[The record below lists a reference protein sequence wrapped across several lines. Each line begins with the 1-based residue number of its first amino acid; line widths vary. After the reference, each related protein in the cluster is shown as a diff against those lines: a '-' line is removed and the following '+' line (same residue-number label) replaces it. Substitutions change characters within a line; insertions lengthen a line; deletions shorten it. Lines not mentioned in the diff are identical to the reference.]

1 VTLRPYQADL
11 DARRRASR
19 ARRVC
24 VQLPT
29 GGGKSHLIREA
40 ARGRALL
47 LGHAE
52 WLIDQLH
59 ALVGGRVVKAGM
71 PAPTGWPIVGMVQT
85 VARRELPEA
94 PEVII
99 PDESHHCVAGQWRE
113 VIGRYPEARVYGFT
127 ATPRRLDGLGLENA
141 FDELICGPSYGE
153 LIADGWLKP
162 FQVLSVPS
170 GVDLTGARTR
180 AGDYA
185 REDVKLAVRRSTVFG
200 DVVEHYL
207 RHCRELGGHASFW
220 PSIESAE
227 HAAERFRAR
236 GIRCLPLHSGL
247 PRVEVRARVA
257 GLRTGVV
264 DSLATVDM
272 IGEGLDVP
280 GLSSASLC
288 RPTQSL
294 TVYLQQAGR
303 CNRGGRGVARVLD
316 HVANWQRHGLPD
328 DDREWTLEG
337 RVKRKA
343 APGVLPV
350 WDCEACWTVNRST
363 CAACVRCGAPK
374 PRVLVEAEERAA
386 ELEVISRADKGDIHE
401 LCATPAEYARFARA
415 KGQRPEWGALKWAER
430 LKRHAGDNPF
440 LAAAGTVRPTLREF
454 LSAAEACGLH
464 SQQARAY
471 GRGIGLRW

>member
-1 VTLRPYQADL
+1 LR
-11 DARRRASR
+11 R
-19 ARRVC
+19 
-24 VQLPT
+24 
-29 GGGKSHLIREA
+29 
-40 ARGRALL
+40 
-47 LGHAE
+47 
-52 WLIDQLH
+52 
-59 ALVGGRVVKAGM
+59 
-71 PAPTGWPIVGMVQT
+71 
-85 VARRELPEA
+85 
-94 PEVII
+94 
-99 PDESHHCVAGQWRE
+99 SHHCVAGQWRE

-127 ATPRRLDGLGLENA
+127 ATPRRLDGLGLDGA

-303 CNRGGRGVARVLD
+303 CNRGGRGVARVMD

-363 CAACVRCGAPK
+363 CATCYGAA
-374 PRVLVEAEERAA
+374 PR
-386 ELEVISRADKGDIHE
+386 SRASWS
-401 LCATPAEYARFARA
+401 
-415 KGQRPEWGALKWAER
+415 RPRSGPPSWR
-430 LKRHAGDNPF
+430 
-440 LAAAGTVRPTLREF
+440 
-454 LSAAEACGLH
+454 
-464 SQQARAY
+464 
-471 GRGIGLRW
+471 

>member
-1 VTLRPYQADL
+1 VTLRPYQLDL
-11 DARRRASR
+11 ETRRLAAVS
-19 ARRVC
+19 RRVLI
-24 VQLPT
+24 QSPT
-29 GGGKSHLIREA
+29 GSGKSVLIREA
-40 ARGRALL
+40 ARGGNRVLVL
-47 LGHAE
+47 VHAE
-52 WLIDQLH
+52 WLLDQLA
-59 ALVGGRVVKAGM
+59 ALLPGSHVLKAGG
-71 PAPTGWPIVGMVQT
+71 AWGGWTTVAMVQT
-85 VARRELPEA
+85 AARRDIPE
-94 PEVII
+94 PDII
-99 PDESHHCVAGQWRE
+99 ICDEAHHAVSGQWRA
-113 VIGRYPEARVYGFT
+113 VLDRYPEARIFAYS
-127 ATPRRLDGLGLENA
+127 ATPRRLDGLGLDGL

-162 FQVLSVPS
+162 FQVLSIPS
-170 GVDLTGARTR
+170 GVDLTG
-180 AGDYA
+180 
-185 REDVKLAVRRSTVFG
+185 VKLAVRRSTVFG

-236 GIRCLPLHSGL
+236 GIRCLPLHSAL

-280 GLSSASLC
+280 GLSSVSLC

-294 TVYLQQAGR
+294 TVYLQQSGR
-303 CNRGGRGVARVLD
+303 CNRGGRGVARVMD

-350 WDCEACWTVNRST
+350 WDCEACWAVNRST
-363 CAACVRCGAPK
+363 CATCSRCGAPK

-386 ELEVISRADKGDIHE
+386 ELEVILRADKGDIHE
-401 LCATPAEYARFARA
+401 LCGTPAEYARFART
-415 KGQRPEWGALKWAER
+415 KGQRPEWAALKWAER
-430 LKRHAGDNPF
+430 LKRHANDNPF

-471 GRGIGLRW
+471 GRAVGLRW